1 MSDDKVDRIP
11 VSQLITRYN
20 LARSAVYK
28 RLKDLG
34 ITREKIGNRA
44 YINAEQLAQMDAL
57 HEFIQLGG
65 NIAEFNARR
74 GIKED
79 AEESDDVS
87 SDPTDSSGLALS
99 NSDMLKLM
107 QAFAAELAA
116 QIRPNNLLGYYES
129 LESAAGKGWQLR
141 TSELSNLLKLT
152 EKEIE
157 SYGQT
162 FYEAGF
168 TFNRV
173 GFRSGGEAA
182 WRVTKD
188 NRR

>member
-1 MSDDKVDRIP
+1 MSDDNVDRIP
-11 VSQLITRYN
+11 VNQLITRYN

-34 ITREKIGNRA
+34 IDREKIGNRA

-79 AEESDDVS
+79 SGKSADVS
-87 SDPTDSSGLALS
+87 SDQTGSSDLAIS

-116 QIRPNNLLGYYES
+116 QIKPTHLLGYYES

-141 TSELSNLLKLT
+141 TSELSNLLKLS